1 MVDLIYRADAI
12 RETWKEPTYSDP
24 LNVLTEM
31 RDRIEALPS
40 AQPEPLTD
48 KEQRIFLSAME
59 RERKVCRQVDE
70 ECRTTREPYED
81 SLVHVCDEI
90 ERKVKSALWV

>member
-1 MVDLIYRADAI
+1 MDDLIRRADAI

-31 RDRIEALPS
+31 RDRLEALPS
-40 AQPEPLTD
+40 AQPESLTD

-70 ECRTTREPYED
+70 EWRNMREPYED
-81 SLVHVCDEI
+81 SLVHMCNEI
-90 ERKVKSALWV
+90 ERKVKGALWT